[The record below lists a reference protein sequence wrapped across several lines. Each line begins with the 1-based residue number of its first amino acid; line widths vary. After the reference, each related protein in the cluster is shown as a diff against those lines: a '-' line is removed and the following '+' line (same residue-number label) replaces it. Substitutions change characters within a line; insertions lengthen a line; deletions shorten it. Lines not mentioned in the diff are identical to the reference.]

1 MNGDDAAAERA
12 REAAGWLAIARE
24 DLRVAGAC
32 LALDPPARGMAAY
45 HCQQAAEKSV
55 KGLLAA
61 AGVAFRKTHD
71 LDELAD
77 LVLSPD
83 PAVRQLLDTV
93 RPLTVWGFAYRY
105 PTMEDT
111 PEPVPD
117 DAELGRTMAIVTA
130 LLDWL
135 QAAIGGKS
143 PNPTSAPPPEGV

>member
-1 MNGDDAAAERA
+1 MNGADDAEERA

-61 AGVAFRKTHD
+61 AGMAFRKTHD

-77 LVLSPD
+77 LVPTPD

-105 PTMEDT
+105 PSMEDT
-111 PEPVPD
+111 PDPVPD
-117 DAELGRTMAIVTA
+117 DAELGKAMAMVTA
-130 LLDWL
+130 LLERL
-135 QAAIGGKS
+135 QTAVGGANRK
-143 PNPTSAPPPEGV
+143 PNPTPLKGA

>member
-1 MNGDDAAAERA
+1 MNGDDDAEERA

-61 AGVAFRKTHD
+61 AGMAFRKTHD

-77 LVLSPD
+77 LVPTPD

-105 PTMEDT
+105 PSMEDT
-111 PEPVPD
+111 PYPVPD
-117 DAELGRTMAIVTA
+117 DAELGKAMAMVTA
-130 LLDWL
+130 LLERL
-135 QAAIGGKS
+135 QTAVGGANRK
-143 PNPTSAPPPEGV
+143 PNPTPLKGA

>member
-45 HCQQAAEKSV
+45 HCQQATEKSV

-61 AGVAFRKTHD
+61 VGIAFRKTHD
-71 LDELAD
+71 LDELAE
-77 LVLSPD
+77 LVPSPD
-83 PAVRQLLDTV
+83 PALRQLLDTV

-117 DAELGRTMAIVTA
+117 SAELRRAMAIVTA
-130 LLDWL
+130 LLDRL
-135 QAAIGGKS
+135 QAAIGSKS
-143 PNPTSAPPPEGV
+143 SDPTSAPPPEGV

>member
-1 MNGDDAAAERA
+1 MNRDDAAAERA
-12 REAAGWLAIARE
+12 REGAGWLAIARE
-24 DLRVAGAC
+24 DLRVAGAY
-32 LALDPPARGMAAY
+32 LALDPPARGMAVY

-61 AGVAFRKTHD
+61 AGIAFRKTPD

-77 LVLSPD
+77 LVPTPD

-105 PTMEDT
+105 PTMEDA

-117 DAELGRTMAIVTA
+117 DAELRPAMAILAA
-130 LLDWL
+130 LLDRV
-135 QAAIGGKS
+135 QTAIGGES
-143 PNPTSAPPPEGV
+143 RNPTSTSPPKGD